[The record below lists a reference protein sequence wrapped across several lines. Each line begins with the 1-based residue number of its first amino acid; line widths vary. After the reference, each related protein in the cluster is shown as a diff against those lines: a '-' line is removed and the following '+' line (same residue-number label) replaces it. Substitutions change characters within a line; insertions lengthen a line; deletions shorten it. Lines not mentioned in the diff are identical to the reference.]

1 VISDDSRVPKY
12 RQALS
17 DKLHLTRPEAA
28 ALCILMLRGPQTLG
42 EIRGRTERLHD
53 IATIEAVETTLQGL
67 LEHVPAP
74 LVTRLPRQLG
84 HKEVRY
90 AHLLA
95 GDIVP
100 EAEDV
105 LESAAPE
112 VHAENNRLTDLER
125 EVAALTEELE
135 ALKQAFVTFK
145 KQFE

>member
-1 VISDDSRVPKY
+1 
-12 RQALS
+12 
-17 DKLHLTRPEAA
+17 
-28 ALCILMLRGPQTLG
+28 MLRGPQTLG

-53 IATIEAVETTLQGL
+53 FATLDAVETTLQGL
-67 LEHVPAP
+67 LERVPAP
-74 LVTRLPRQLG
+74 LVARLPRQFG

-95 GDIVP
+95 VDMMP

-105 LESAAPE
+105 PAPAAPE
-112 VHAENNRLTDLER
+112 AHAGTERLATLER

-135 ALKQAFVTFK
+135 ALKQAFVAFK